1 MVFDEMTEK
10 VMQMALMNAAKRD
23 SQLVTPE
30 HILYV
35 CTDVPVFIRAVH
47 ICKGSVEHIK
57 DSLDE
62 FLSTM
67 LPQRKEGS
75 VDERPIG
82 ERISD
87 AFAGT
92 VETAVEAAEHVHAKF
107 ISLHHIIYGITQQN
121 ESFASYYLEQEVGNL
136 NDFLSALQM
145 LIEGGSEYDIDEE
158 YEDAEDYVLDFA
170 TLLNDT
176 VNDHNPLIGRETE
189 LDRIIRILL
198 RKEKNNP
205 LLLGEPG
212 VGKTSIIYGL
222 TKRIVD
228 GKVPDALKNARVYLL
243 DVTELIAGTQY
254 RGDFEKRF
262 LDIMDALAEIEQPIV
277 FIDEIHNLIG
287 AGSMGSGS
295 MDASNMMKPYL
306 ESGKIRFIGATTY
319 DEHKRHFAK
328 NVTLNRRFQK
338 VDIKEPAEEEAVEIL
353 EGLRSSYER
362 FHGVKY
368 GKDVLAH
375 AVKLSKNFI
384 GGRYLPDKAIDLID
398 EAGAYRR
405 MHPLAGQKRQTVGK
419 DVIETVLAEVGNIP
433 KATAEQSEV
442 DRLKDLYGRITGKIF
457 GQEEAVRRIVD
468 AIYMSRAGLLAE
480 NKPIASFLFVGP
492 TGVGKTE
499 VARVLSQELG
509 ISFVRFDMS
518 EYAERHTVSKLIGS
532 PAGYVG
538 YEDGGALTDAIRKT
552 PHCVLLL
559 DEIEK
564 AHPDIFNV
572 LLQVMDYA
580 SLTDN
585 RGQKADF
592 KNVIIIMTSNAGA
605 RMVGRQSIG
614 FGAPKFNDSVMME
627 EVKRVFTPEFRN
639 RLSAIVTF
647 NHMNERMAAQIAQ
660 KKLDEL
666 LKQLLGRRVS
676 VQVRPEA
683 MEYIRTRGITREY
696 GAREIERV
704 IDSEI
709 KPLFVSEL
717 LFGRLKNG
725 GEAQLGVEEGKPCL
739 LVGGRAAA
747 GEKPMDEKGS
757 KRGSRRAAAEK
768 ADAAPEEKTTPES
781 LLAGKRRQKARV
793 PAKKDEA

>member
-1 MVFDEMTEK
+1 MVFDEITEK

-23 SQLVTPE
+23 SQLVMPE
-30 HILYV
+30 HILYA

-47 ICKGSVEHIK
+47 MCKGSVDVIREN
-57 DSLDE
+57 LDE
-62 FLSTM
+62 FLTTM
-67 LPQRKEGS
+67 LPKRKEGDG
-75 VDERPIG
+75 DERPIG

-87 AFAGT
+87 AFAST
-92 VETAVEAAEHVHAKF
+92 VETAVEAAEHAQAKH
-107 ISLHHIIYGITQQN
+107 ISLHHIIYGITKQN
-121 ESFASYYLEQEVGNL
+121 ESFATYYLESEVGNL
-136 NDFLSALQM
+136 HDFLSALQL
-145 LIEGGSEYDIDEE
+145 LIEGNDE
-158 YEDAEDYVLDFA
+158 YEMDDEYESAEDFVLEYA
-170 TLLNDT
+170 KLMNEM
-176 VNDHNPLIGRETE
+176 VGDHHPLIGREQE

-212 VGKTSIIYGL
+212 VGKTSIVYGL

-228 GKVPDALKNARVYLL
+228 GDVPEALKDAKVYSL
-243 DVTELIAGTQY
+243 DVAELVAGTQY
-254 RGDFEKRF
+254 RGDFEKRV
-262 LDIMDALAEIEQPIV
+262 LEIMDALEELDDPIV

-287 AGSMGSGS
+287 AGGMGSGS
-295 MDASNMMKPYL
+295 MEASNMLKPYL

-319 DEHKRHFAK
+319 DEHKRAFAK
-328 NVTLNRRFQK
+328 NATLSRRFQK
-338 VDIKEPAEEEAVEIL
+338 VDVKEPSEEEAVEIL
-353 EGLRSSYER
+353 EGLRSNYER

-368 GKDVLAH
+368 GKDVLEH

-384 GGRYLPDKAIDLID
+384 GGRFLPDKAIDLID

-405 MHPLAGQKRQTVGK
+405 MHPLTDQKRQTVGK
-419 DVIETVLAEVGNIP
+419 DVIETVLAEIGNIP

-442 DRLKDLYGRITGKIF
+442 DRLKDLYERITGRIF
-457 GQEEAVRRIVD
+457 GQEEAVRKIVD

-499 VARVLSQELG
+499 VAKVLAKELG
-509 ISFVRFDMS
+509 VEFVRFDMS

-580 SLTDN
+580 QLTDN

-647 NHMNERMAAQIAQ
+647 NHMSERMAEQIAG
-660 KKLDEL
+660 KKLNEL
-666 LKQLLGRRVS
+666 TAQLMGRKVN
-676 VQVRPEA
+676 VQISAEA
-683 MEYIRTRGITREY
+683 MDYIRNKGITREY

-709 KPLFVSEL
+709 KPLFVTEI
-717 LFGRLKNG
+717 LFGKLKNG
-725 GEAQLGVEEGKPCL
+725 GDAQLVMEEKKPVL
-739 LVGGRAAA
+739 KVGGKKADPGKKTQAHPANR
-747 GEKPMDEKGS
+747 KGS
-757 KRGSRRAAAEK
+757 TDNIL
-768 ADAAPEEKTTPES
+768 ADVTTPEK
-781 LLAGKRRQKARV
+781 LLSGKRKQKAAV
-793 PAKKDEA
+793 KVKKKEEE